1 MHRKLRFTI
10 EDRGGQLRTH
20 RIVDL
25 CDYLTA
31 KVLEPRF
38 ERQGHKWD
46 RRFMDFFTFD
56 NTCDPLEPTGTI
68 FFTVPPL
75 FLGQAGELQ
84 NAIERELWRCGIKIG
99 GFTPVKRSDAPSSLT
114 LRIQIVE
121 NPTAAT
127 EPPEVNVS
135 QTRGCLV
142 LRDLLGYERVQGRYE
157 FAADEL
163 LERAARVTE
172 EKIAA
177 CVASP
182 VRDRQAPEGVAR
194 VPSPSSINSVRRCLL
209 EIQQFAQWA
218 LSRNYRRLA
227 AA

>member
-1 MHRKLRFTI
+1 M
-10 EDRGGQLRTH
+10 
-20 RIVDL
+20 DL

-38 ERQGHKWD
+38 EQQGHKWD

-56 NTCDPLEPTGTI
+56 NACDPLEPTGTI
-68 FFTVPPL
+68 YFTIPPL
-75 FLGQAGELQ
+75 FAGQVGELQ
-84 NAIERELWRCGIKIG
+84 NAIERELWRCGIKTG
-99 GFTPVKRSDAPSSLT
+99 TFTATTRADVPTAKVLQIP
-114 LRIQIVE
+114 IVE
-121 NPTAAT
+121 NPTAST

-157 FAADEL
+157 FTADEL
-163 LERAARVTE
+163 LDRAGRITE
-172 EKIAA
+172 DKIAA

-182 VRDRQAPEGVAR
+182 VRDTKVPEGVAR
-194 VPSPSSINSVRRCLL
+194 VSSPSSINSIRRCLL

-227 AA
+227 AI